1 MVSWRENSSYRV
13 LSDMNVIL
21 LAVLDEFWL
30 EETWVALDLVGSGC
44 HTSTVNQSLEVLL
57 GVVGDTDCAGLL
69 LRQLCHSLPCVDN

>member
-1 MVSWRENSSYRV
+1 
-13 LSDMNVIL
+13 MNVLL